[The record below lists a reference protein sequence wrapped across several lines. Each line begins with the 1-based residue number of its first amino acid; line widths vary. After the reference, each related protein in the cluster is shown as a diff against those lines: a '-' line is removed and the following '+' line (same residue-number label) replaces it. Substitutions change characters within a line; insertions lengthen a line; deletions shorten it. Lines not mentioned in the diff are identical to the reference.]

1 MTDLSPTLTEMA
13 EAEIGELVKKYNENN
28 PNDEDYRIPPILFRK
43 IRRIIDD
50 PRNTR
55 YRTVDEF
62 MSDSLELFTTW
73 WTRPDQTPEMMQ
85 DMWVDM
91 TDEMK
96 EQIKITAPEF
106 YKQMQAYAGATS
118 EMSSPDNM
126 VTTSVQEVGVDQH
139 ATVTLNRM
147 EETKK
152 VLTKTNL
159 VFTDVKNALPYDGY
173 PLIWSFYTRFFPVK
187 ISLIVLA
194 EMIREQIDSKE
205 INSGFVNYEAFQ
217 KRTYDM
223 ACVISEEI
231 RKYEKLNKI
240 ARNLKISTG
249 LPFTSTN
256 FPGKTPEEEFIE
268 KKKVE
273 SSKNR
278 FTRQYLGRQNKDG
291 DISGILNAGEFAQ
304 FIQEEEVD
312 SETGKTRKIGLKIG
326 FTTEGFEFY
335 KLNNDIISELR
346 DDGKI
351 SKINLALTT
360 AEQKFIMNNILPKF
374 ELESMIV
381 NGIGNIIN
389 NNDKIKAGDIDTK
402 IDEAIVNW
410 ENLRGEELQKQY
422 KIHSKTDEKLTLVT
436 RIATMGRLNELG
448 FVKWNMES
456 DGSSSYNLGD
466 NFSSMFKG
474 FKKSCKESLDKNI
487 LPLIE

>member
-1 MTDLSPTLTEMA
+1 MTDLSPTLTE
-13 EAEIGELVKKYNENN
+13 IDKSQLGEFVRKYNEND
-28 PNDEDYRIPPILFRK
+28 PNDEDYRIPPMLFRK

-73 WTRPDQTPEMMQ
+73 WTRPEQTTEMMG
-85 DMWVDM
+85 DMWSDM

-96 EQIKITAPEF
+96 EQIKINAPPF
-106 YKQMQAYAGATS
+106 YEQMQLLTGTTS

-126 VTTSVQEVGVDQH
+126 MTTSVQELRVDQH
-139 ATVTLNRM
+139 ATELLHRM
-147 EETKK
+147 KETEK

-159 VFTDVKNALPYDGY
+159 DFSDAKNALPYDGY

-304 FIQEEEVD
+304 FID
-312 SETGKTRKIGLKIG
+312 SDTGLKIG

-346 DDGKI
+346 DDGQI
-351 SKINLALTT
+351 SKINSALTT
-360 AEQKFIMNNILPKF
+360 AEQKFIISEIIPKF

-381 NGIGNIIN
+381 NGIGNEFN
-389 NNDKIKAGDIDTK
+389 NKDKIKAADIDTK

-422 KIHSKTDEKLTLVT
+422 KIYSKTDEKLTLVT

-456 DGSSSYNLGD
+456 DGSSSYNSGD
-466 NFSSMFKG
+466 NFSSMFKE
-474 FKKSCKESLDKNI
+474 FKKSCKESLEKDV
-487 LPLIE
+487 LPLLE

>member
-1 MTDLSPTLTEMA
+1 
-13 EAEIGELVKKYNENN
+13 
-28 PNDEDYRIPPILFRK
+28 
-43 IRRIIDD
+43 
-50 PRNTR
+50 
-55 YRTVDEF
+55 
-62 MSDSLELFTTW
+62 
-73 WTRPDQTPEMMQ
+73 
-85 DMWVDM
+85 
-91 TDEMK
+91 
-96 EQIKITAPEF
+96 
-106 YKQMQAYAGATS
+106 
-118 EMSSPDNM
+118 M

>member
-1 MTDLSPTLTEMA
+1 MTDLSPTLTE
-13 EAEIGELVKKYNENN
+13 IDKSQLGEFVRKYNEND
-28 PNDEDYRIPPILFRK
+28 PNDEDYRIPPMLFRK

-50 PRNTR
+50 PRNRR

-73 WTRPDQTPEMMQ
+73 WTRPEQTTEMMG
-85 DMWVDM
+85 DLWSDM

-96 EQIKITAPEF
+96 EQIKINAPPF
-106 YKQMQAYAGATS
+106 YEQMQLLSGTTS

-126 VTTSVQEVGVDQH
+126 MTTSVQELRVDQH
-139 ATVTLNRM
+139 ATESLHRM
-147 EETKK
+147 KETEK

-159 VFTDVKNALPYDGY
+159 DFSDAKNALPYDGY

-223 ACVISEEI
+223 ACVVSEEI

-240 ARNLKISTG
+240 PRNLKISTG

-256 FPGKTPEEEFIE
+256 FPGKTSEEEFIE

-291 DISGILNAGEFAQ
+291 DVSGILNAGEFAQ
-304 FIQEEEVD
+304 FID
-312 SETGKTRKIGLKIG
+312 SDTGLKIG

-346 DDGKI
+346 DDGQI
-351 SKINLALTT
+351 SKINSALTT
-360 AEQKFIMNNILPKF
+360 AEQKFIISEIIPKF

-381 NGIGNIIN
+381 NGIGNEFN
-389 NNDKIKAGDIDTK
+389 NKDKIKAADIDTK

-422 KIHSKTDEKLTLVT
+422 KIYSKTDEKLTLVT

-456 DGSSSYNLGD
+456 DGSSSYNSGD

-474 FKKSCKESLDKNI
+474 FKKSCKESLDKDI
-487 LPLIE
+487 LPLLE

>member
-1 MTDLSPTLTEMA
+1 M
-13 EAEIGELVKKYNENN
+13 
-28 PNDEDYRIPPILFRK
+28 LFRK

-50 PRNTR
+50 PRNRR

-73 WTRPDQTPEMMQ
+73 WTRPEQTTEMMG
-85 DMWVDM
+85 DLWSDM

-96 EQIKITAPEF
+96 EQIKINAPPF
-106 YKQMQAYAGATS
+106 YEQMQLLSGTTS

-126 VTTSVQEVGVDQH
+126 MTTSVQELRVDQH
-139 ATVTLNRM
+139 ATESLHRM
-147 EETKK
+147 KETEK

-159 VFTDVKNALPYDGY
+159 DFSDAKNALPYDGY

-223 ACVISEEI
+223 ACVVSEEI

-240 ARNLKISTG
+240 PRNLKISTG

-256 FPGKTPEEEFIE
+256 FPGKTSEEEFIE

-291 DISGILNAGEFAQ
+291 DVSGILNAGGFAQ
-304 FIQEEEVD
+304 FIQDEEVD

-346 DDGKI
+346 DTGNFGLAALGKV
-351 SKINLALTT
+351 NALTIQ
-360 AEQKFIMNNILPKF
+360 EQKFIMSEIIPKF
-374 ELESMIV
+374 ELESMVV
-381 NGIGNIIN
+381 NGIGSEFN
-389 NNDKIKAGDIDTK
+389 NKDKIKAADIDTK

-422 KIHSKTDEKLTLVT
+422 KIYSKTDEKLTLVT

-456 DGSSSYNLGD
+456 DGSSSYNSGD
-466 NFSSMFKG
+466 NFSSVFKG
-474 FKKSCKESLDKNI
+474 FKKSCKESLDKDV
-487 LPLIE
+487 LPLLE